1 MLHSVQRCHMLLL
14 TCRSHLWAIK
24 IDGNINTITFN
35 RKNTEIV
42 DRFAMP
48 GNALLQLSCKS
59 FRSSSLDRK
68 IYNFLQDYL
77 HCKLASSGCS
87 SFWRGNHISHSNL
100 HIGIC
105 WLKRANEWGQTLR
118 VSFWNHMHAISG
130 WKVNEGARKINLG

>member
-68 IYNFLQDYL
+68 FTTSFKIICTASLLQVGVL
-77 HCKLASSGCS
+77 VFGEETIFHTV
-87 SFWRGNHISHSNL
+87 
-100 HIGIC
+100 IC
-105 WLKRANEWGQTLR
+105 
-118 VSFWNHMHAISG
+118 ISG
-130 WKVNEGARKINLG
+130 SVDLKEPMNENKLFACLFETTCALYQGEKWMKAQGR